1 MRQFE
6 FAKYKRNDW
15 ERLNEEYPELKQMPV
30 NNHGYDWVIYNEKG
44 TPVKVEEKFRST
56 GVKVDITPTQ
66 ADPRLGFD
74 IIVLRDS
81 LDIFYCMHRET
92 YMQISKPHSAL
103 ASGWEGKI
111 LEASQSEFIDN
122 STLDLRSLAEEVE
135 HSFGTLEAF
144 FG

>member
-6 FAKYKRNDW
+6 FAEYKRNDW
-15 ERLNEEYPELKQMPV
+15 ERLNEEYPELKQMPF
-30 NNHGYDWVIYNEKG
+30 NNHGFDWIFENSWG
-44 TPVKVEEKFRST
+44 HPVKIEEKYRSI
-56 GVKVDITPTQ
+56 GVKFDITPTQ
-66 ADPRLGFD
+66 ADPRLGAD
-74 IIVLRDS
+74 IFVLRDEF
-81 LDIFYCMHRET
+81 DIFYCMLRET
-92 YMQISKPHSAL
+92 YIQISKPHSAL

-135 HSFGTLEAF
+135 HSFGTLEAL

>member
-1 MRQFE
+1 
-6 FAKYKRNDW
+6 
-15 ERLNEEYPELKQMPV
+15 
-30 NNHGYDWVIYNEKG
+30 
-44 TPVKVEEKFRST
+44 
-56 GVKVDITPTQ
+56 
-66 ADPRLGFD
+66 
-74 IIVLRDS
+74 
-81 LDIFYCMHRET
+81 
-92 YMQISKPHSAL
+92 MQISKPHSAL